1 MIYQG
6 MLIDNSEY
14 NNCEQAIIPIFTNNQ
29 INLIKNFID
38 ENIGQELP
46 FIIHLFSFDENKYT
60 YISSRTFDSKIEKIG
75 EIGVIFEDY
84 DLYINENGMGSIR
97 PIAENSKVL
106 IETFSEEQCEQF
118 NVPYITIEI

>member
-6 MLIDNSEY
+6 MLIDNSQY

-38 ENIGQELP
+38 KNMEQELP

-60 YISSRTFDSKIEKIG
+60 YISSRTFNSKIKKIG

-118 NVPYITIEI
+118 NVPYTTIEI